1 MYYAYSPDTDYENDR
16 TAGKSGVA
24 HSDDALTLDQLHHE
38 AYGKGSGGQPGARR
52 KKRQAFGNIGNQS
65 RLVSEVQARKRL
77 GASHDPKRAMNSSMT
92 TATPLSGGTVAST
105 DASTIKME
113 WDDLTTDEAAAVHAH
128 IVVVLRLL
136 ARIHPL
142 GPHAW
147 LSRPRTP
154 PWTPRETPLAR
165 RTPCLRAH

>member
-77 GASHDPKRAMNSSMT
+77 GASHDPKQAMNSSLT

-113 WDDLTTDEAAAVHAH
+113 
-128 IVVVLRLL
+128 
-136 ARIHPL
+136 
-142 GPHAW
+142 
-147 LSRPRTP
+147 
-154 PWTPRETPLAR
+154 
-165 RTPCLRAH
+165 

>member
-113 WDDLTTDEAAAVHAH
+113 WDDLTTDEAAAVHN
-128 IVVVLRLL
+128 
-136 ARIHPL
+136 
-142 GPHAW
+142 
-147 LSRPRTP
+147 
-154 PWTPRETPLAR
+154 
-165 RTPCLRAH
+165 